1 MEIPQV
7 GDAVNLEKVLP
18 TLLKSG
24 SFHSVLCKQFDIS
37 AADQMVLMMR
47 DGVFS
52 GSAGDD
58 LENFLVD
65 AVVNDSEIAWTG
77 LIKGNEDN
85 YPVSIRNYHGV
96 YYVSSLEEDDV
107 GYFLDFE
114 SAKWYL
120 EWNWNDLLMVEYTQ
134 SPRSQYQPR

>member
-18 TLLKSG
+18 TLLKSE
-24 SFHSVLCKQFDIS
+24 SFHSVLRKQFDKS
-37 AADQMVLMMR
+37 SADQMVLMMR
-47 DGVFS
+47 EGPFS

-77 LIKGNEDN
+77 LIKGSEDN
-85 YPVSIRNYHGV
+85 YPVSI
-96 YYVSSLEEDDV
+96 
-107 GYFLDFE
+107 
-114 SAKWYL
+114 
-120 EWNWNDLLMVEYTQ
+120 
-134 SPRSQYQPR
+134 

>member
-1 MEIPQV
+1 MEIPHV
-7 GDAVNLEKVLP
+7 GDAVNLEKILP

-24 SFHSVLCKQFDIS
+24 SFHSVLCKQFNIS

-47 DGVFS
+47 DGAFS

-58 LENFLVD
+58 LENFLGD

-77 LIKGNEDN
+77 LIKGSEDN
-85 YPVSIRNYHGV
+85 YPVSIQNYHGV
-96 YYVSSLEEDDV
+96 YYVSALEVDDV

-114 SAKWYL
+114 SAKRYL
-120 EWNWNDLLMVEYTQ
+120 DWSWNDLLMGECIQ
-134 SPRSQYQPR
+134 SPKTQC

>member
-24 SFHSVLCKQFDIS
+24 SFHSVICKQFDIS

-47 DGVFS
+47 EGAFS

-77 LIKGNEDN
+77 LIKGSEDN

-96 YYVSSLEEDDV
+96 YYVSSLEVDDV

-120 EWNWNDLLMVEYTQ
+120 EWNWNDLLMVECIQ
-134 SPRSQYQPR
+134 SPKSQC

>member
-7 GDAVNLEKVLP
+7 GEAVNLEKVLP

-24 SFHSVLCKQFDIS
+24 SFHSVLRKQFDIS
-37 AADQMVLMMR
+37 AADQMVLMMQ
-47 DGVFS
+47 DGAFS

-65 AVVNDSEIAWTG
+65 AVVNDSEIAWSG
-77 LIKGNEDN
+77 LIKGSEDN
-85 YPVSIRNYHGV
+85 YPVGIRSYHGV

-114 SAKWYL
+114 SAKCYV
-120 EWNWNDLLMVEYTQ
+120 EWNWNDLLMVEAIQ
-134 SPRSQYQPR
+134 SLKPHS